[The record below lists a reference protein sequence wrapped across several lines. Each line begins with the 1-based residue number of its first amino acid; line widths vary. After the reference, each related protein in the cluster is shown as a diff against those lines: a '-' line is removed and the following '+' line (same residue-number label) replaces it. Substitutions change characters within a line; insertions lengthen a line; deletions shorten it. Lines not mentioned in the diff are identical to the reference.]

1 MNTPDEQAPGQ
12 THFGFKT
19 VREEEKASLVREVF
33 DSVASKYDLMNDLM
47 SVGVH
52 RLWKSTFL
60 DWLRPRPDQTLL
72 DVGGGTGDIA
82 FGWKKRG
89 GGPALVCDINKEMLA
104 VGRDRSFDRNM
115 VGDLSWV
122 CGNAESLPLP
132 DRSVDRYTIAF
143 CLRNVTHWDKAIAEA
158 YRVLRPGGRFM
169 CLEFSKVVV
178 PGLREVYDLYSFNV
192 LPRLGSMVAGNRE
205 AYQYLVES
213 IRKFPPQAEMAQMVR
228 DAGFERVEVRNL
240 SGGIAAIH
248 SGWRL

>member
-1 MNTPDEQAPGQ
+1 MTDTQNQPQGE

-33 DSVASKYDLMNDLM
+33 DSVAPKYDLMNDLM
-47 SVGVH
+47 SAGIH
-52 RLWKSTFL
+52 RLWKASFL

-104 VGRDRSFDRNM
+104 VGRDRSFDRNL
-115 VGDLSWV
+115 VGELAWV
-122 CGNAESLPLP
+122 CGNAECLPVA

-143 CLRNVTHWDKAIAEA
+143 CLRNVTHWENAIAEA
-158 YRVLRPGGRFM
+158 YRVLKPGGRFM
-169 CLEFSKVVV
+169 CLEFSRVVL
-178 PGLREVYDLYSFNV
+178 PGLREAYDMYSFNL
-192 LPRLGSMVAGNRE
+192 LPRIGEMVTGNRE

-213 IRKFPPQAEMAQMVR
+213 IRRFPAPERFAGLIR
-228 DAGFERVEVRNL
+228 DAGFAGVRWRPL
-240 SGGIAAIH
+240 SGGIAALH
-248 SGWRL
+248 AGYRV